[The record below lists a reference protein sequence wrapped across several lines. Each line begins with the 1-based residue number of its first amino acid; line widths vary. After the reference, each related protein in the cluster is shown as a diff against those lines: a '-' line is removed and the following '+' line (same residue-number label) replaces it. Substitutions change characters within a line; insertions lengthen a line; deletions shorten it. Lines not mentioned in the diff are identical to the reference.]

1 MVTGGQELI
10 RSTQRMEHYN
20 IGHPQWWSSTKTP
33 KIRPALSHSSE
44 LEQVTQPFF
53 FLTDK

>member
-20 IGHPQWWSSTKTP
+20 ISHPQWWSSTKTP